1 MLKIKGEIVDKII
14 VKDKYS
20 VYDSFVTI

>member
-14 VKDKYS
+14 VKDKYG
-20 VYDSFVTI
+20 VYDSFITL

>member
-14 VKDKYS
+14 VKDKHS
-20 VYDSFVTI
+20 VYDSFITI